1 MAFSQ
6 ALLEES
12 AESIA
17 SEVEGVVGVRIIDF
31 GDESTADSNF
41 SQLQG
46 DPTVSKDGSSASWV
60 LPTTLIVVL
69 TALAF
74 IVIAMF
80 VVIRKRRESS
90 HYAPSDDG
98 ERLAKDTPATFFS
111 DFNWGGE
118 SAGRGVETTMKDT
131 EGVHVIKLSGASANS
146 RVCDREEDSIVDD
159 GSDGTESAGTR
170 SRTSSAFRQYKFPS
184 MVRM

>member
-31 GDESTADSNF
+31 GDELTADSNF

-46 DPTVSKDGSSASWV
+46 DPTVSKDGSASWV

-98 ERLAKDTPATFFS
+98 ERLAKDTSATFFS

-146 RVCDREEDSIVDD
+146 RVYGREDDSIVDD